1 MPALRKAVVES
12 VGEKGGDTSVSRFWS
27 ATGLIGHRI

>member
-1 MPALRKAVVES
+1 VPALRKALVES
-12 VGEKGGDTSVSRFWS
+12 VGEISRFLS